1 MDEGKIL
8 LVNLSKGN
16 LGEERS
22 SFFGTL
28 IISLIQMAAYQRAQ
42 IPESKRKDFFL
53 YIDEFQNF
61 ATSHFADIF
70 SEARKFHVFII
81 PSHQNV
87 AQIEDVKTAKVV
99 LGNSGTIISLKNGP
113 DDEAVILPFM
123 EPEVEKG
130 QIVNLPPHHF
140 FMKVTNEDSEDAFS
154 GETVPLDIKGSD
166 RIRDF
171 IIANTRKYYATPR
184 VVVEKQLDILFGVS
198 TKPEEK
204 TDKETGNDDDKM
216 NGTDSKNM
224 GVKNRQKS
232 GNHAHKHSF

>member
-1 MDEGKIL
+1 GEG
-8 LVNLSKGN
+8 G
-16 LGEERS
+16 
-22 SFFGTL
+22 
-28 IISLIQMAAYQRAQ
+28 
-42 IPESKRKDFFL
+42 KD
-53 YIDEFQNF
+53 
-61 ATSHFADIF
+61 DIF

-130 QIVNLPPHHF
+130 EIVNLPPHHF

-171 IIANTRKYYATPR
+171 VVANTRKHYATPR
-184 VVVEKQLDILFGVS
+184 AVVEKQLNILFGVGEEL
-198 TKPEEK
+198 EEK
-204 TDKETGNDDDKM
+204 TVKKMKDNTEKTGV
-216 NGTDSKNM
+216 SRRKNTHKP
-224 GVKNRQKS
+224 VRKS
-232 GNHAHKHSF
+232 LQD

>member
-1 MDEGKIL
+1 
-8 LVNLSKGN
+8 
-16 LGEERS
+16 
-22 SFFGTL
+22 
-28 IISLIQMAAYQRAQ
+28 MAAYQRAQ
-42 IPESKRKDFFL
+42 IPENKRKDFFL

-61 ATSHFADIF
+61 ANAHFADIF

-130 QIVNLPPHHF
+130 EIVNLAPHHF

-154 GETVPLDIKGSD
+154 GETVPLTIKGSD
-166 RIRDF
+166 KVRDF
-171 IIANTRKYYATPR
+171 VITNTRKQYATSR
-184 VVVEKQLDILFGVS
+184 TTVEKQLNILFGVS
-198 TKPEEK
+198 EESEEK
-204 TDKETGNDDDKM
+204 IVKKTKDNAEKTG
-216 NGTDSKNM
+216 GSRRKNT
-224 GVKNRQKS
+224 QKPVRKS
-232 GNHAHKHSF
+232 LQK